1 MSDNPLQTDVD
12 TTVNDVMSLN
22 SESAVCDFVNLRL
35 QFLNIRFDCQTQE
48 VHIFVFIVL
57 VWIGI
62 LLF

>member
-12 TTVNDVMSLN
+12 TTGNDVMSLD
-22 SESAVCDFVNLRL
+22 SVSAVCDFVNLRL
-35 QFLNIRFDCQTQE
+35 QFLNVRFDCQTQDI
-48 VHIFVFIVL
+48 HIFAYIVL